1 VEHGLTRNYIYNF
14 MVDYGIRFNEDFA
27 VFTGL
32 KEYIFIDQFFN
43 VKSACYPYKYE
54 KNIRAV
60 NAFIR
65 LLSGRAK
72 LVKSED

>member
-1 VEHGLTRNYIYNF
+1 
-14 MVDYGIRFNEDFA
+14 
-27 VFTGL
+27 L

-54 KNIRAV
+54 ENIRAV